1 MLHSNVVD
9 FGQMREKLL
18 PLSTVQ
24 EALAST
30 EPLAEVAFVAGHSAN
45 AFFQSTQDGQPW
57 YKASLTDAA
66 PVWLDVPSGER
77 YQLTH
82 QAAMQLA
89 SECHV
94 TRGYQ
99 ELVPGQLLAEN
110 VNWWLKNG
118 LGDKELKLLVS
129 GTGGDKDNPG
139 QNIPLVRAVCRH
151 TVSPFSNLHLLE
163 VMLAGLQ
170 KQYGEGEVLVD
181 YKFHHDLERTA
192 LRLII
197 PGYERVIEG
206 TSVHDDTW
214 SLGLDYYNSLIGL
227 KQTTLAGYLFRWW
240 CTNGCTDVANQVGG
254 FSRRGSSEEDAM
266 AWAQESVDEIL
277 GGLETTFDQVQA
289 LTTQPVGGDVV
300 TVLKGLFREF
310 GIPKRERTRIIETMA
325 DTQDLNMYELLSAV
339 TMAAN
344 IEGLDDRDVHRLLN
358 MGGHITHASTGLC
371 SNCHQ
376 LLPEGFTVPS
386 DGESAGQAD
395 LDAEVQ
401 HAAEAS

>member
-1 MLHSNVVD
+1 MVHANVVD
-9 FGQMREKLL
+9 FAQMREKLL
-18 PLSTVQ
+18 PLDDVREQ
-24 EALAST
+24 LAST
-30 EPLAEVAFVAGHSAN
+30 EPLSEVAFVAGQSAL
-45 AFFQSTQDGQPW
+45 AVFQNDQGGQPW
-57 YKASLTDAA
+57 YKTELTNAA
-66 PVWLDVPSGER
+66 PVWLDVPNGER

-99 ELVPGQLLAEN
+99 ELVPGTLLQDN
-110 VNWWLKNG
+110 VNWWLQHG
-118 LGDKELKLLVS
+118 LGDKELKLLVAGS
-129 GTGGDKDNPG
+129 GKDSFG
-139 QNIPLVRAVCRH
+139 ADVPLVRAVCRH
-151 TVSPFSNLHLLE
+151 TVSPFSNLALLE
-163 VMLAGLQ
+163 TMLSGLE
-170 KQYGEGEVLVD
+170 KKYGQGEVLVD

-192 LRLII
+192 MRLII
-197 PGYERVIEG
+197 PGYERSIEG

-254 FSRRGSSEEDAM
+254 FSRRGSTEEDAL

-277 GGLETTFDQVQA
+277 GGLEHTFDQVQA

-325 DTQDLNMYELLSAV
+325 DTTELTMYELLSAV

-371 SNCHQ
+371 STCHQ
-376 LLPEGFTVPS
+376 LLPEGFAL
-386 DGESAGQAD
+386 GETEPEPVALVSAAGGAD
-395 LDAEVQ
+395 ED
-401 HAAEAS
+401 

>member
-1 MLHSNVVD
+1 MHSNVVD

-18 PLSTVQ
+18 PLDDVR
-24 EALAST
+24 EKLAVT
-30 EPLAEVAFVAGHSAN
+30 EPLGEVSFVAGHSALAVFN
-45 AFFQSTQDGQPW
+45 NDNSGQPW
-57 YKASLTDAA
+57 YKRPLTDAA
-66 PVWLDVPSGER
+66 PVLLDVPGGER

-99 ELVPGQLLAEN
+99 ELVPGNLLQEN
-110 VNWWLKNG
+110 VNWWLQQG

-129 GTGGDKDNPG
+129 GTGEDSFGAEV
-139 QNIPLVRAVCRH
+139 PLVRAVCRH

-163 VMLAGLQ
+163 VMLAGLE
-170 KQYGEGEVLVD
+170 KKYGSGEVLVD

-192 LRLII
+192 MRLII
-197 PGYERVIEG
+197 PGYERTIEG
-206 TSVHDDTW
+206 TSIHDDTW
-214 SLGLDYYNSLIGL
+214 SLGLDFYNSLIGL

-254 FSRRGSSEEDAM
+254 FSRRGSTEEDAL

-277 GGLETTFDQVQA
+277 GGLETTFDQVQE
-289 LTTQPVGGDVV
+289 LTQQPVGGDVV

-325 DTQDLNMYELLSAV
+325 DTVDLNMYELLSAV

-376 LLPEGFTVPS
+376 LLPEGFAAPAPEPVALVAV
-386 DGESAGQAD
+386 AGGD
-395 LDAEVQ
+395 DE
-401 HAAEAS
+401 